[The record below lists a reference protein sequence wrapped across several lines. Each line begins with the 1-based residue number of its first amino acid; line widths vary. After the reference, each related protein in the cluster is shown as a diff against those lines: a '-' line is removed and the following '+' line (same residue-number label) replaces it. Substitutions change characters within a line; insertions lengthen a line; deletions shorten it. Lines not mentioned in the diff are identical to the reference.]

1 MPIHHFKCDECK
13 VRVEDT
19 TTMGI
24 HYCPK
29 CGGEMYWDCHISIG
43 GNYDNPIHSDA
54 LAITPD
60 LVDEHKREFPNIR
73 LDGELRP
80 IFDNYGDHKA
90 YLKKTGFVKHTQKIR
105 KKGTRI
111 A

>member
-1 MPIHHFKCDECK
+1 MPVHDFVCRKCK
-13 VRVEDT
+13 VLVQYT
-19 TTMGI
+19 TTRVI
-24 HYCPK
+24 HYCPE
-29 CGGEMYWDCHISIG
+29 CGEPMAWDCRVSIA
-43 GNYDNPIHSDA
+43 GNYDVPIHSDS

-60 LVDEHKREFPNIR
+60 LVEEHKREFPNIR

-80 IFDNYGDHKA
+80 IFDNYGDHEA
-90 YLKKTGFVKHTQKIR
+90 YLKKTGFVKHPQKLR